1 MKDRCDIVVIMT
13 VVVTICTRPESL
25 GWGLVVALIINTIR
39 VSAYLVSQSD
49 SEKFRFS
56 SLKFVFK
63 EKQIFEAL
71 KFVPLI
77 SLKENFTPFSESV
90 KQMRTCKR
98 AGPL

>member
-1 MKDRCDIVVIMT
+1 MQDSGDRSGNYMHT
-13 VVVTICTRPESL
+13 SREP
-25 GWGLVVALIINTIR
+25 GWGLIINTIR
-39 VSAYLVSQSD
+39 VCTFLASQSD
-49 SEKFRFS
+49 SEKFGFS

-90 KQMRTCKR
+90 KQMRTCKC
-98 AGPL
+98 AGPF